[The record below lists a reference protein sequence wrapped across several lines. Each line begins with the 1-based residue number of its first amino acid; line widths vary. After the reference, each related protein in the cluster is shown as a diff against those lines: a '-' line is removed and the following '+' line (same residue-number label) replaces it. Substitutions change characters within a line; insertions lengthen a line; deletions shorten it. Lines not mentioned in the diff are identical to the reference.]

1 MLPTRGFAL
10 LFMITLPLC
19 MAEVV
24 SSAIS
29 CKLERH
35 CYSASPYS
43 DPDCQSYES
52 SCCECISVIRSPH
65 VLRLDNSTVRAGPV
79 PHCRCTIRL
88 RFFNEN
94 EELVV
99 TSPTALLIP
108 HSFYQSQYV
117 MLRGVN
123 TYSLPSNA
131 SLFLTDSLSL
141 NYNAF
146 YKIMFASYPNLHS

>member
-1 MLPTRGFAL
+1 MPFHANW
-10 LFMITLPLC
+10 
-19 MAEVV
+19 
-24 SSAIS
+24 
-29 CKLERH
+29 
-35 CYSASPYS
+35 
-43 DPDCQSYES
+43 
-52 SCCECISVIRSPH
+52 SVIATAPALTPTPIASH
-65 VLRLDNSTVRAGPV
+65 IRAVVASAFLSFVV
-79 PHCRCTIRL
+79 PMCSDWIIRL
-88 RFFNEN
+88 FERALSLTVAVQYDYDFFNEN
-94 EELVV
+94 KELVV

>member
-1 MLPTRGFAL
+1 MPFHANW
-10 LFMITLPLC
+10 
-19 MAEVV
+19 
-24 SSAIS
+24 
-29 CKLERH
+29 
-35 CYSASPYS
+35 
-43 DPDCQSYES
+43 
-52 SCCECISVIRSPH
+52 SVIATAPALTPTPIASH
-65 VLRLDNSTVRAGPV
+65 MRAVVASVFLSFVV
-79 PHCRCTIRL
+79 PMCSDWMIRL
-88 RFFNEN
+88 FERSLSLTVAVQYDYDFFNEN

-123 TYSLPSNA
+123 ADSLPSNA